1 MVWTVEYT
9 TAVERELSRFDRQIA
24 RRIRNYMRDRVATR
38 DNPREIGKAL
48 HGRWSGHWRYRV
60 GDYRIICDIQ
70 DAALIVLVVEVGG
83 RGDVYC

>member
-1 MVWTVEYT
+1 MAWTVEYNT
-9 TAVERELSRFDRQIA
+9 SAQRQMSRLDQQVA
-24 RRIRNYMRDRVATR
+24 RRIRNFMRDRVATR

-60 GDYRIICDIQ
+60 GDYRVICEIQ

-83 RGDVYC
+83 RGDIYC

>member
-48 HGRWSGHWRYRV
+48 HGHWSGYWRYRV

>member
-1 MVWTVEYT
+1 M
-9 TAVERELSRFDRQIA
+9 SRLDRQIA

-48 HGRWSGHWRYRV
+48 HGRWSGRWRYRV
-60 GDYRIICDIQ
+60 GDYRVICDIQ

-83 RGDVYC
+83 RSDICC